1 MQIPRQQRF
10 NIFNRTCGG
19 QVTHDAAQPKVE
31 LMAIGFGGLQQRVNQ
46 RAGMR
51 SSGRIAKQ
59 PSLAT
64 DYKRAYRILAAV
76 VVNRQ
81 VAPLGVT
88 NQFSQ

>member
-1 MQIPRQQRF
+1 
-10 NIFNRTCGG
+10 
-19 QVTHDAAQPKVE
+19 
-31 LMAIGFGGLQQRVNQ
+31 
-46 RAGMR
+46 MR